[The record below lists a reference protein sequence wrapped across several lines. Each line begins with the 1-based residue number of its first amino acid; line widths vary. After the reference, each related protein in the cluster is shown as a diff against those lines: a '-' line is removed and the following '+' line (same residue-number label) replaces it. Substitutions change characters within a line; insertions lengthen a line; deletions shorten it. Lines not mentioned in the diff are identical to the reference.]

1 MNPQR
6 PGVRLAARKTI
17 REDSMLRSTRRQTI
31 MGAAATALAAS
42 ARGASAQTPLKVI
55 VFPGMSNLAQFA
67 ALAQGFYTKRGLAV
81 ELVYTPNSTE
91 LRDGLAAGRYQIAH
105 AGVDNAVAQVE
116 TAKVDLFIF
125 MGGNNGFNNLIV
137 QPEIKSYEDFRGKVM
152 AVDAVDTAFAILL
165 YKMLDLKG
173 IKRGSY
179 DVKPVGGSLLRYQ
192 AMIKDKTYA
201 ASMLNP
207 PFSLQAVHRG
217 LKDFGSAVSMVGPYQ
232 SDGGW
237 VLRSWGQA
245 NADVLTRYIQ
255 ANIEGIRFAL
265 NPANKAAMVAIL
277 ADRLKL
283 AKEQA
288 EESFTFS
295 RDGFAVDS
303 KFDLDGFKNSLQL
316 RADMLGTW
324 GGKPPAPDKYLD
336 FTYYQRALAAM

>member
-1 MNPQR
+1 M
-6 PGVRLAARKTI
+6 I
-17 REDSMLRSTRRQTI
+17 RSTRRQAMI
-31 MGAAATALAAS
+31 GAAATAAA
-42 ARGASAQTPLKVI
+42 GVIGKASAQTPLKVI

-116 TAKVDLFIF
+116 TAKIDLFIF

-137 QPEIKSYEDFRGKVM
+137 QPEIKGYEDFRGKVM
-152 AVDAVDTAFAILL
+152 AVDAVDTAFALLL

-173 IKRGSY
+173 IKRSEY
-179 DVKPVGGSLLRYQ
+179 DVKPVGGSLSRYQ
-192 AMIKDKTYA
+192 AMAKDKTYA

-207 PFSLQAVHRG
+207 PFSLQAVRGG
-217 LKDFGSAVSMVGPYQ
+217 LKDFGSAVSVIGPYQ

-245 NADVLTRYIQ
+245 NGDVLTRYIQ
-255 ANIEGIRFAL
+255 ANIEGIRWAL

-277 ADRLKL
+277 AERLKL
-283 AKEQA
+283 TNEVAA
-288 EESFTFS
+288 ESLTFS
-295 RDGFAVDS
+295 QNGFAVDS
-303 KFDLDGFKNSLQL
+303 KFDLDGFKNSLKL
-316 RADMLGTW
+316 RAEMLGTW
-324 GGKPPAPDKYLD
+324 GGTPPAPDKYLD
-336 FTYYQRALAAM
+336 FTFYQRALASM